1 MIKTVANQSIYAILG
16 FLNGC
21 EMSGYDIRTRAAQTI
36 GYFWHE
42 SEGHLYP
49 TLQRMVRS
57 GLIEE
62 VGIRKQNSRK
72 RKQYR
77 ITEKGKEH
85 LLHWLQE
92 PVTEGRIR
100 NPFLLKLYFS
110 KNEKPAVIREHM
122 ERELFK
128 RKEQL
133 AIYKRIQSDVD
144 DMKDKKQQRVWAM
157 TLDFGLRQTQCWID
171 WLTDCLK
178 TL

>member
-1 MIKTVANQSIYAILG
+1 MLKTFANQSIYAILG

-21 EMSGYDIRTRAAQTI
+21 EMSGYDIRTRAQQTI

-57 GLIEE
+57 NLIEE
-62 VGIRKQNSRK
+62 VGIKKRNSRK

-77 ITEKGKEH
+77 ITAQGREH
-85 LLHWLQE
+85 LLHWLKE
-92 PVTEGRIR
+92 PVVDGRVR

-110 KNEKPAVIREHM
+110 RDEKPAIIREHM

-133 AIYKRIQSDVD
+133 AIYKRIQDDVAE
-144 DMKDKKQQRVWAM
+144 MKDAKQQRVWAM

-171 WLTDCLK
+171 WLNDSLK
-178 TL
+178 QL